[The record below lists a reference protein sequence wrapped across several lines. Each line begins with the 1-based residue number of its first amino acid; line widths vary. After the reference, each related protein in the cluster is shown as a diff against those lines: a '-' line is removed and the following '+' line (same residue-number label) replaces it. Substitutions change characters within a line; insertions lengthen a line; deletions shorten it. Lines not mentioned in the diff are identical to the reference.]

1 MKRSDQ
7 VLIRS
12 SWERCSVYAAEN
24 KRPTDS
30 EWRLF
35 AVWLLEEPHQR
46 LISGLWLPSPFVH
59 RKSKHHELSLC
70 RIRFVRE
77 IQNRWMIDC
86 SKELELGRKHKK
98 NSPDCNGTVELFL
111 SGVPEKNLI
120 TKQSEPHHFLPHL
133 LINRLNRLLFDWSVV
148 I

>member
-46 LISGLWLPSPFVH
+46 LISGPWRPSPFVH

-98 NSPDCNGTVELFL
+98 NSPGFNGTVELFL
-111 SGVPEKNLI
+111 SGFAEKDLI
-120 TKQSEPHHFLPHL
+120 AKQSKSHHFSNHL
-133 LINRLNRLLFDWSVV
+133 LIDRLIWLWFDGPVL